1 MNEESVQQ
9 RSNLGD
15 RAKNLLLSPCRLAH
29 LGALSN
35 AIALIAILGSAAF
48 PGYPVPSS
56 NRVLVNLDTTWK
68 FHKGDVTGA
77 QATTYNDSSWTSL
90 NLPHTW
96 NAIDGYDGNSDYY
109 RGIGWYRRHFTASSS
124 YAGRSLYIRF
134 DGANIATTV
143 YLNGTL
149 LGQHKGGFAAFDF
162 DATSAIKV
170 GADNVLAVEVNNA
183 EDSSVPPLNADFTF
197 FGGIYRDVNLL
208 VTDKLS
214 ITPLDYASP
223 GVYLEPTKV
232 GAASANL
239 QVTIKL
245 KNDNTVSKA
254 VTISTVISDST
265 GAVVATLPGT
275 TTLAAG
281 GTGSIVQN
289 TVVANPHLWNAKA
302 DPYLYQATVLVYDGT
317 TLTDVIQQNFG
328 FRFYSVDP
336 NQGFFLN
343 GSYLDLHGTN
353 RHQDRKDTG
362 WAITQ
367 ADHLQD
373 FNFAMELGC
382 TALRLSHYQHASYFY
397 DLCDKNGM
405 VVWAEIPY
413 IDAVNNSTAFFDDAE
428 SQLTELIRQNY
439 NRPSIFFWS
448 VGNEVASTT
457 ASNTLLQDMNDLAH
471 QEDPNR
477 LTTYASDAKDSTS
490 PVNFHTD
497 VQGYNRYYGWY
508 SAPPTTFAD
517 FAKSADGFHKTYPTR
532 SVAISEFG
540 AGAAISQHSLST
552 TPPAP
557 YGTPHPEEY
566 QSLFH
571 EAYWPAMK
579 ARKYLWGKFIW
590 TLFDFASDTR
600 IEGDTHGENDKGLVT
615 YDRKTRKDA
624 FFYYKANW
632 TTAPLVYIA
641 SRRYTPRAVDTV
653 PVKVYANVDSV
664 QVYVDDVYKS
674 TVVSDGSCV
683 FRWAQV
689 KLQKGP
695 NIIKAVGFKGG
706 VQYLDS
712 CEWTFGTA
720 DAIATKSGTVEGR
733 EVRLGDDR
741 MLTVINPNAIADL
754 NIANLKGTRV
764 YHQDNI
770 AVGTE
775 RVSLRT
781 LPPGVYVVTLSGFQ
795 SSMVRKI
802 VVP

>member
-1 MNEESVQQ
+1 M
-9 RSNLGD
+9 RSLTGEPQF
-15 RAKNLLLSPCRLAH
+15 RASLAALPLLLV
-29 LGALSN
+29 LGGGAF
-35 AIALIAILGSAAF
+35 GS
-48 PGYPVPSS
+48 GYPVPAS
-56 NRVLVNLDTTWK
+56 NRVLANLDTTWK

-77 QATTYNDSSWTSL
+77 QAITYNDGSWTSL

-96 NAIDGYDGNSDYY
+96 NATDGYDGKSDYY
-109 RGIGWYRRHFTASSS
+109 RGIGWYRRHFTVDNS
-124 YAGRSLYIRF
+124 YTGRSFYIRF

-197 FGGIYRDVNLL
+197 FGGIYRDVDLL

-239 QVTIKL
+239 QVTVKL

-397 DLCDKNGM
+397 DLCDRNGM

-413 IDAVNNSTAFFDDAE
+413 IDAVNNSTAFFNDAE

-448 VGNEVASTT
+448 VGNEVASSTP
-457 ASNTLLQDMNDLAH
+457 SNTLLQDMNDLAH
-471 QEDPNR
+471 QEDPTR

-566 QSLFH
+566 QGLFH

-624 FFYYKANW
+624 FYFYKANW
-632 TTAPLVYIA
+632 TTDPLVYIA

-653 PVKVYANVDSV
+653 PVKVYSNVDSV
-664 QVYVDDVYKS
+664 QVYVDNMYKS

-695 NIIKAVGFKGG
+695 NIVKAVGFKGAA
-706 VQYLDS
+706 QYLDS
-712 CEWTFGTA
+712 CEWTFGTV
-720 DAIATKSGTVEGR
+720 DAIAPQAIPSA
-733 EVRLGDDR
+733 VRSMRMESSRVLAVDIPDGDGNLGIYR
-741 MLTVINPNAIADL
+741 WN
-754 NIANLKGTRV
+754 GTRILDGV
-764 YHQDNI
+764 HV
-770 AVGTE
+770 APGTT
-775 RVSLRT
+775 RISLRT
-781 LPPGVYVVTLSGFQ
+781 LPSGLYFATLSGPGARL
-795 SSMVRKI
+795 VGKLAI
-802 VVP
+802 P